1 MDREKL
7 LAIINR
13 RMENK
18 NIVKHMLAMEA
29 FMRALAKELKIK
41 NLKLRINEDEW
52 GIAGLVHDLD
62 YTDNISA
69 KKHGLLVKDILEKEG
84 VALPEPIL
92 HAVAAHN
99 WHNNGVEPKTLMD
112 WALFCGDSLTGL
124 IVACTL
130 VLPNKKLA
138 DLTVKSILKKFPQK
152 RFAAGTRR
160 EDIKMCEEK
169 LGIPLEEF
177 VEICLRSMQE
187 ISGELGL

>member
-1 MDREKL
+1 
-7 LAIINR
+7 
-13 RMENK
+13 
-18 NIVKHMLAMEA
+18 MLAMEA

-160 EDIKMCEEK
+160 KDIKMCEEK
-169 LGIPLEEF
+169 LNIPLEEF
-177 VEICLRSMQE
+177 VDICLKAMQE